1 MRRKKAKHRK
11 PVGTMNVI
19 LALMG
24 IFLLVFIVAM
34 VVIFTRQGTT
44 PDVLITGVFALCGG
58 ECGIMGW
65 IKNHKEKAQ
74 ARKWELEDRERSKR
88 DG

>member
-1 MRRKKAKHRK
+1 MGRKRAKHRK

-19 LALMG
+19 LALLG
-24 IFLLVFIVAM
+24 VFLLAFIVAM
-34 VVIFTRQGTT
+34 IVIFVRQGST
-44 PDVLITGVFALCGG
+44 PDILIGGVFTLCGT

-74 ARKWELEDRERSKR
+74 TRKWELEDRERSNR